1 MDPNDAVSGPR
12 GLADGVEVRPAKPE
26 EAEELL
32 PLMRAY
38 CDFYESAP
46 PDEGLVE
53 MAQTLIGD
61 PEQGAVFI
69 AREGG
74 RAVGYATLGWK
85 WSMLRGARM
94 GYLEDLF
101 VADEARGM
109 GIADAL
115 IEICAERCRARGMPA
130 LGWLTAPDNH
140 RAQAVYDRVGGR
152 AEAMVEYD
160 LEL

>member
-1 MDPNDAVSGPR
+1 MDPNDAAPGPR

-38 CDFYESAP
+38 CDFYESSP
-46 PDEGLVE
+46 PDEGLIE
-53 MAQTLIGD
+53 MARTLIAD
-61 PEQGAVFI
+61 PEQGGVFI
-69 AREGG
+69 AREGD

-101 VADEARGM
+101 VADEARGR

-115 IEICAERCRARGMPA
+115 IEICAEGCRARRMPA

-160 LEL
+160 LRL